1 MTNDRR
7 FQILASSDDPLLLLG
22 LEAILAPFPDL
33 ELVASCSTG
42 AITLELLAQVFFH
55 QTDLN
60 QQNLSDYLNEINKK
74 KSPNFPEIDKIQIIH
89 SNKKKSSD
97 PNQSWNQSNV
107 DVPSTQRPASVP
119 DSSSS
124 VLPSNLDLVILDLD
138 QGSPQGDTI
147 SGITL
152 YHQVASQ
159 YPQVPIL
166 LLSSFIEPPD
176 RLTSG
181 AAKGYC
187 SKRGDPQT
195 LVSAIRACAAGQTYW
210 PPQSRP
216 TSGLSQPSPG
226 RRRPDGAGK
235 RRSPLIEQLAAQLN
249 QPRAAMDAEVA
260 ALDAGLRQPS
270 ISAWDRF
277 FLSGRRREVLTA
289 RAIVNWILGSYSP
302 VGSVGNAGSLGK
314 DGVQGSKG
322 AFEQGIHGPG
332 DQGTREP
339 GDQGTRGPV
348 SGSLRPPVP
357 PNSLSS
363 PVDSTLAKGLQ
374 SALFEATLDK
384 IALTQLRNLT
394 DVALEIDILRQE
406 KKQQL
411 CFLILRQL
419 EDLLSKLRFSQV
431 TEEQLRILR
440 RGLLRDL
447 WVDATTEF
455 FGKYTSV
462 RVRDRQLEIV
472 PVLLQDDRKVRE
484 NILEK
489 IPYVVELF
497 SHLLFHN
504 PLTVDNESYAPG
516 TPAAMQQA
524 EFLLHNLTIMVAN
537 ATIQPLLN
545 QFGDV
550 EEIKQNFYDRRWIST
565 REIERFRNNL
575 SWKYRWE
582 KYWREPKAIFE
593 SQYLLVVIDE
603 RGIKNQP
610 IYGPRNQEMA
620 ELNGVQQTVTLLLET
635 RDAISPRVRS
645 ILVGIGIGSRY
656 LLLQLGRGIGFIGQ
670 GIIQGIGTSLADIRK
685 GQHRRP
691 D

>member
-7 FQILASSDDPLLLLG
+7 LQILASSDDPLLLLG
-22 LEAILAPFPDL
+22 LEAILAPLPDL
-33 ELVASCSTG
+33 ELVASCPTG
-42 AITLELLAQVFFH
+42 AIALALLAQVFLN

-60 QQNLSDYLNEINKK
+60 QQNFANNLNENYSQKSEDLSNIGNEFNVHLSKNKLG
-74 KSPNFPEIDKIQIIH
+74 
-89 SNKKKSSD
+89 D
-97 PNQSWNQSNV
+97 PNQFQNQSTV
-107 DVPSTQRPASVP
+107 DDRSRQRPPSVP

-124 VLPSNLDLVILDLD
+124 VPPSNVDLVILDLD
-138 QGSPQGDTI
+138 QGSREGNTI
-147 SGITL
+147 SGINL

-166 LLSSFIEPPD
+166 LLSSFTEAPP
-176 RLTSG
+176 LVTSG

-187 SKRGDPQT
+187 SKRGAPQT
-195 LVSAIRACAAGQTYW
+195 LVSAIRQVAAGQTYW

-216 TSGLSQPSPG
+216 TSGLGQPSASPN
-226 RRRPDGAGK
+226 
-235 RRSPLIEQLAAQLN
+235 RRSTLIELFAAQLS
-249 QPRAAMDAEVA
+249 QPRSSMDAEVA
-260 ALDAGLRQPS
+260 ALDALLRQPS
-270 ISAWDRF
+270 VSAWDRF
-277 FLSGRRREVLTA
+277 FLSGRRREVLVA
-289 RAIVNWILGSYSP
+289 RQIVNWMLGSQSP
-302 VGSVGNAGSLGK
+302 LL
-314 DGVQGSKG
+314 
-322 AFEQGIHGPG
+322 
-332 DQGTREP
+332 
-339 GDQGTRGPV
+339 PV
-348 SGSLRPPVP
+348 SGSPSLPVAPSPLAPVP
-357 PNSLSS
+357 SS
-363 PVDSTLAKGLQ
+363 SRVAAVDTTIAKGLQ
-374 SALFEATLDK
+374 AALFEATLDK
-384 IALTQLRNLT
+384 LVQTQLRNLT

-406 KKQQL
+406 KKQEL

-431 TEEQLRILR
+431 AQEQLRFLQ

-447 WVDATTEF
+447 WVDTTTEF

-462 RVRDRQLEIV
+462 RVGDRQLEIV
-472 PVLLQDDRKVRE
+472 PVLLQDYRNVQE

-489 IPYVVELF
+489 IPLLVELF
-497 SHLLFHN
+497 SHLLFQT
-504 PLTVDNESYAPG
+504 PLTVDNESYSPG
-516 TPAAMQQA
+516 TPEAMQQA
-524 EFLLHNLTIMVAN
+524 EFLLHNLTLMVAN

-545 QFGDV
+545 RFADV
-550 EEIKQNFYDRRWIST
+550 AEIKQNFYDRRWIST

-610 IYGPRNQEMA
+610 IYGARHQEMA

-635 RDAISPRVRS
+635 RDAISPRLRS
-645 ILVGIGIGSRY
+645 ILVSIGIGGRY

-685 GQHRRP
+685 GQQRRQ